1 MAKAISQNTTPE
13 FRIPSALTRF
23 AGFT

>member
-13 FRIPSALTRF
+13 YRIPSALTRF